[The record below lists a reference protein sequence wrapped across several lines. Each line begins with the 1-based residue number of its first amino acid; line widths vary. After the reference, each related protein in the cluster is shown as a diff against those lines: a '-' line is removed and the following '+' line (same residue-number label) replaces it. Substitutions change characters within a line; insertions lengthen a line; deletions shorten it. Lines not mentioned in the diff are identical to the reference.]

1 MITFT
6 FLAFFTLFSVA
17 ILILKNNETT
27 NKYSISKTKLPNFKI
42 TYVLR
47 QGGFFVCFA
56 LPCSTYSNRN
66 GKASDVINMP
76 VFILLRPLK
85 YVQNY

>member
-42 TYVLR
+42 TYV
-47 QGGFFVCFA
+47 
-56 LPCSTYSNRN
+56 
-66 GKASDVINMP
+66 
-76 VFILLRPLK
+76 
-85 YVQNY
+85 